1 MRCLFGQF
9 CLGNFDPTPSVIW
22 ALFPYPFLWTMFYR
36 RNYCNDHFPFSLIS
50 MFVPTIAL
58 MLQLL
63 QVTITALTINSL
75 NLFTMLKKNS
85 LKMFSVHVLG
95 IKTFA
100 LIFSNF
106 AFLKNQS
113 QFLNS
118 LCEIM
123 CQGTVF
129 SYFCQI
135 AFLKFAF
142 FLAFSHS
149 AMLDII
155 KSGAVSGG

>member
-1 MRCLFGQF
+1 
-9 CLGNFDPTPSVIW
+9 
-22 ALFPYPFLWTMFYR
+22 
-36 RNYCNDHFPFSLIS
+36 
-50 MFVPTIAL
+50 
-58 MLQLL
+58 
-63 QVTITALTINSL
+63 
-75 NLFTMLKKNS
+75 
-85 LKMFSVHVLG
+85 MFSVHVFG

-106 AFLKNQS
+106 AFLKVQS

-142 FLAFSHS
+142 FLAFFPLCHVRHHQEWSRKWWIKLWQIVSRSIGHVCNGTFHTIKYCLIDFLMLCHVCNTSFHKSNSRFINPIISHEIL
-149 AMLDII
+149 A
-155 KSGAVSGG
+155 GGIFHLSFK

>member
-1 MRCLFGQF
+1 M
-9 CLGNFDPTPSVIW
+9 
-22 ALFPYPFLWTMFYR
+22 
-36 RNYCNDHFPFSLIS
+36 
-50 MFVPTIAL
+50 
-58 MLQLL
+58 L

-75 NLFTMLKKNS
+75 NLFTMLKKNT
-85 LKMFSVHVLG
+85 LKMFSVHVFG

-106 AFLKNQS
+106 AFLKIQS

-118 LCEIM
+118 LSEIM

-135 AFLKFAF
+135 AFLKVAF
-142 FLAFSHS
+142 FFLHFSHS
-149 AMLDII
+149 AILDII